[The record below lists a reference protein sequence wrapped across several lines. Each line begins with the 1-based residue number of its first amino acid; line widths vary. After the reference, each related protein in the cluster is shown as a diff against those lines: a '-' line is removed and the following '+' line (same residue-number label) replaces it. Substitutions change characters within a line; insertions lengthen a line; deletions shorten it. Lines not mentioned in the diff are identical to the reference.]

1 MDDDFKEE
9 NWYKIVEKLQKEY
22 TISIKMVC
30 DILECNRDWVNTY
43 IRPNV
48 ECIQLT
54 RKWAI
59 AYAGIRR
66 TPDDQ
71 SAVWFSKK
79 GFDEFLKNSVV
90 KIQRQTRKIA
100 IDQLIIDKSK
110 IDDILISQLEL
121 KAEIIKLK
129 TEDADY
135 RGAKKLQAQL
145 DDLIFSNCRPAAR
158 SLYNTSSMIVR
169 ERHRR
174 SCPPLDCP
182 NDVTWPDVIY
192 DWRSLHGMYPARQGN
207 ELTYRHLFNEGAIKL
222 VLNVHGYRVVRN
234 VKQQMNGIKT
244 FYYIPYVE
252 SSKLGYIKA
261 SEQIYQEL
269 KDQLYP

>member
-54 RKWAI
+54 LKWATV
-59 AYAGIRR
+59 YAGIRK
-66 TPDDQ
+66 TPDDR
-71 SAVWFSKK
+71 SAIWFSKT

-90 KIQRQTRKIA
+90 KVQRRTRMVP
-100 IDQLIIDKSK
+100 IDQLVIDKSR
-110 IDDILISQLEL
+110 IDDIRINQLEL
-121 KAEIIKLK
+121 KSEIIKSK
-129 TEDADY
+129 SDDDY
-135 RGAKKLQAQL
+135 RGAKKLQSEL

-158 SLYNTSSMIVR
+158 SLYNTSSMVVR
-169 ERHRR
+169 ERHRKA
-174 SCPPLDCP
+174 CPPQDCP
-182 NDVTWPDVIY
+182 DDVTWPDVIY

-207 ELTYRHLFNEGAIKL
+207 EMTYRMLFNEGAIKI
-222 VLNVHGYRVVRN
+222 VLNVHGYRVVRGT
-234 VKQQMNGIKT
+234 KQPMNGIKT
-244 FYYIPYVE
+244 FYYIPSEE

-261 SEQIYQEL
+261 SEQVYQEL